1 MTWSGC
7 TLLNLKEHLLFLM
20 RIVTSVRGFPGL
32 AGKFSLR
39 FLTLFT
45 KYSFIIL
52 AKSVGLLYMD
62 PFSTSFVGDPPDDQP
77 SQLLIFF
84 HTELVSFPNDLS
96 FCSCQDF
103 FSFFSELVMLFL
115 SCLKVSQSYSELVS
129 AAFFC
134 ARSLSLIF
142 VWLYGY
148 GKQFQFF

>member
-45 KYSFIIL
+45 KYWFIIL
-52 AKSVGLLYMD
+52 AKSAGLLYMD

-84 HTELVSFPNDLS
+84 HTELVSFPKISFFDFLFGYLRQPWCIVSSDLNDLDRS
-96 FCSCQDF
+96 HLIQD
-103 FSFFSELVMLFL
+103 LVQLA
-115 SCLKVSQSYSELVS
+115 S
-129 AAFFC
+129 
-134 ARSLSLIF
+134 
-142 VWLYGY
+142 
-148 GKQFQFF
+148 